1 MPVENL
7 GVIAGPSGHIAFPRM
22 LLENLGVI
30 AGPSGHIAFPRML
43 R

>member
-1 MPVENL
+1 MSVENL
-7 GVIAGPSGHIAFPRM
+7 GVIAVPSGHMAFPRM

-30 AGPSGHIAFPRML
+30 AVPSGHMAFPRML